1 MSGYN
6 TYNMQCFSLS
16 PFSLYIVHHHNYP
29 ARKKEHLYFMRRHS
43 TLQKCSGL
51 DKVIQ

>member
-6 TYNMQCFSLS
+6 TYNMQCLFLS

-43 TLQKCSGL
+43 STLRNSAL
-51 DKVIQ
+51 A